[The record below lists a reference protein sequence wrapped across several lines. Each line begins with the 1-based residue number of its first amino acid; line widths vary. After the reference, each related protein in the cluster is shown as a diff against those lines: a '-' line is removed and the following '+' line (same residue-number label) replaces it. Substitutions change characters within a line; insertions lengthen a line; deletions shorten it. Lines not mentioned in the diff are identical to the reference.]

1 MPGRFAGS
9 AVVTPL
15 SFSSVQG
22 AAPDYMRL
30 LKPAMCAA
38 CPLSSEAPP
47 EALKL
52 AAFHTRQKFTTEI

>member
-1 MPGRFAGS
+1 MSTYHATYPIM
-9 AVVTPL
+9 
-15 SFSSVQG
+15 SVHLGG
-22 AAPDYMRL
+22 AEYDFLTAYF
-30 LKPAMCAA
+30 KIYTVAA